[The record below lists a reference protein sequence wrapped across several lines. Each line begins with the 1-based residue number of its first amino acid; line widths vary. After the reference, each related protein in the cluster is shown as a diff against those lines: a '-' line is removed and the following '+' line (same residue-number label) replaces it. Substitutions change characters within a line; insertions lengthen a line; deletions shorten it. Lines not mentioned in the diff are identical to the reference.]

1 MKSGGILGMDNTEIR
16 RRRRNRRRA
25 RNIRVGLT
33 LFTICIV
40 AIAISVV
47 RGILRK
53 PAQITIQVADVEI
66 KQGEQLPAYSADIK
80 IRDKDR
86 NKLTKDYTAEDFAK
100 DLKKGKNIIF
110 LSKADA
116 NTEGTYVIIAKLN
129 SNIKKNLEGDWKK
142 KVQVT
147 IKNGTCK
154 VKNPTGVWE
163 GNKFKKYDGTY
174 ITSDFVVSKGNT
186 YYFDS
191 DGKKVTGW
199 QMIEGALYCFDNKGI
214 MQRSGWVAK
223 DDGKAY
229 LTDEGKALTG
239 WQTINEKEY
248 YFDSKGIVATGEVK
262 IGLEKCKFNEKGE
275 LISKE
280 KVAIDPKKP
289 MIALT
294 FDDGP
299 GPRTSELLNQLKKYN
314 AHATFFMLGKNV
326 KLYPDAVKQ
335 MLKDGNE
342 LGNHSYDHQQ
352 LTKIDGAAV
361 KKEVDDTNRNIKNI
375 CGSPATLLRPPY
387 GAINDT
393 VKSNVGMPM
402 ILWNVDTLDWKTR
415 NTQSTID
422 SVMKNLKDGDI
433 VLMHDIHSQTID
445 AALELIPKLE
455 EEGYQLVT
463 VSEMAAA
470 KKQDLK
476 DGTAYSDFTN

>member
-1 MKSGGILGMDNTEIR
+1 
-16 RRRRNRRRA
+16 
-25 RNIRVGLT
+25 
-33 LFTICIV
+33 
-40 AIAISVV
+40 
-47 RGILRK
+47 
-53 PAQITIQVADVEI
+53 
-66 KQGEQLPAYSADIK
+66 
-80 IRDKDR
+80 
-86 NKLTKDYTAEDFAK
+86 
-100 DLKKGKNIIF
+100 
-110 LSKADA
+110 
-116 NTEGTYVIIAKLN
+116 
-129 SNIKKNLEGDWKK
+129 
-142 KVQVT
+142 
-147 IKNGTCK
+147 
-154 VKNPTGVWE
+154 
-163 GNKFKKYDGTY
+163 
-174 ITSDFVVSKGNT
+174 
-186 YYFDS
+186 
-191 DGKKVTGW
+191 
-199 QMIEGALYCFDNKGI
+199 
-214 MQRSGWVAK
+214 
-223 DDGKAY
+223 
-229 LTDEGKALTG
+229 
-239 WQTINEKEY
+239 
-248 YFDSKGIVATGEVK
+248 
-262 IGLEKCKFNEKGE
+262 
-275 LISKE
+275 
-280 KVAIDPKKP
+280 

-415 NTQSTID
+415 NSQSTID

-433 VLMHDIHSQTID
+433 VLSMIFIVRRLTQHWNLSRN
-445 AALELIPKLE
+445 LKKK
-455 EEGYQLVT
+455 VT
-463 VSEMAAA
+463 ACNGFEMAAA

>member
-1 MKSGGILGMDNTEIR
+1 MTNANKTTHRHTSLI
-16 RRRRNRRRA
+16 A
-25 RNIRVGLT
+25 
-33 LFTICIV
+33 LFL
-40 AIAISVV
+40 A
-47 RGILRK
+47 
-53 PAQITIQVADVEI
+53 
-66 KQGEQLPAYSADIK
+66 
-80 IRDKDR
+80 
-86 NKLTKDYTAEDFAK
+86 
-100 DLKKGKNIIF
+100 IIF
-110 LSKADA
+110 FLASYIYTPFDK
-116 NTEGTYVIIAKLN
+116 TFSVEVQ
-129 SNIKKNLEGDWKK
+129 SNNQK
-142 KVQVT
+142 
-147 IKNGTCK
+147 
-154 VKNPTGVWE
+154 
-163 GNKFKKYDGTY
+163 
-174 ITSDFVVSKGNT
+174 
-186 YYFDS
+186 
-191 DGKKVTGW
+191 
-199 QMIEGALYCFDNKGI
+199 
-214 MQRSGWVAK
+214 
-223 DDGKAY
+223 
-229 LTDEGKALTG
+229 
-239 WQTINEKEY
+239 
-248 YFDSKGIVATGEVK
+248 
-262 IGLEKCKFNEKGE
+262 
-275 LISKE
+275 
-280 KVAIDPKKP
+280 

>member
-16 RRRRNRRRA
+16 RRRRNRRRV
-25 RNIRVGLT
+25 RNIRVGLA

-40 AIAISVV
+40 AIAIPVV

-100 DLKKGKNIIF
+100 DLKKGKNITF

-191 DGKKVTGW
+191 DGKKV
-199 QMIEGALYCFDNKGI
+199 
-214 MQRSGWVAK
+214 
-223 DDGKAY
+223 
-229 LTDEGKALTG
+229 TG

-361 KKEVDDTNRNIKNI
+361 KKEVDDTNQNIKNI

>member
-16 RRRRNRRRA
+16 RRRRNRRRV

-40 AIAISVV
+40 AIAIPVV

-191 DGKKVTGW
+191 DGKKV
-199 QMIEGALYCFDNKGI
+199 
-214 MQRSGWVAK
+214 
-223 DDGKAY
+223 
-229 LTDEGKALTG
+229 TG

-415 NTQSTID
+415 NSQSTID

>member
-1 MKSGGILGMDNTEIR
+1 MDNTEIR
-16 RRRRNRRRA
+16 RRRRNRRRV

-40 AIAISVV
+40 AIAIPVV

-100 DLKKGKNIIF
+100 DLKKGKNITF

-191 DGKKVTGW
+191 DGKKV
-199 QMIEGALYCFDNKGI
+199 
-214 MQRSGWVAK
+214 
-223 DDGKAY
+223 
-229 LTDEGKALTG
+229 TG

>member
-1 MKSGGILGMDNTEIR
+1 MDNTEIR
-16 RRRRNRRRA
+16 RRRRNRRRV
-25 RNIRVGLT
+25 RNIRVGLA

-40 AIAISVV
+40 AIAIPVV

-100 DLKKGKNIIF
+100 DLKKGKNITF

-186 YYFDS
+186 
-191 DGKKVTGW
+191 
-199 QMIEGALYCFDNKGI
+199 
-214 MQRSGWVAK
+214 
-223 DDGKAY
+223 
-229 LTDEGKALTG
+229 
-239 WQTINEKEY
+239 Y

>member
-16 RRRRNRRRA
+16 RRRRNRRRV

-100 DLKKGKNIIF
+100 DLKKGKNITF

-191 DGKKVTGW
+191 DGKKV
-199 QMIEGALYCFDNKGI
+199 
-214 MQRSGWVAK
+214 
-223 DDGKAY
+223 
-229 LTDEGKALTG
+229 TG

>member
-16 RRRRNRRRA
+16 RRRRNRRRV
-25 RNIRVGLT
+25 RNIRVGLA

-40 AIAISVV
+40 AIAIPVV

-100 DLKKGKNIIF
+100 DLKKGKNITF

-191 DGKKVTGW
+191 DGKKV
-199 QMIEGALYCFDNKGI
+199 
-214 MQRSGWVAK
+214 
-223 DDGKAY
+223 
-229 LTDEGKALTG
+229 TG

>member
-1 MKSGGILGMDNTEIR
+1 
-16 RRRRNRRRA
+16 
-25 RNIRVGLT
+25 
-33 LFTICIV
+33 
-40 AIAISVV
+40 
-47 RGILRK
+47 
-53 PAQITIQVADVEI
+53 
-66 KQGEQLPAYSADIK
+66 
-80 IRDKDR
+80 
-86 NKLTKDYTAEDFAK
+86 
-100 DLKKGKNIIF
+100 
-110 LSKADA
+110 
-116 NTEGTYVIIAKLN
+116 
-129 SNIKKNLEGDWKK
+129 
-142 KVQVT
+142 
-147 IKNGTCK
+147 
-154 VKNPTGVWE
+154 
-163 GNKFKKYDGTY
+163 
-174 ITSDFVVSKGNT
+174 
-186 YYFDS
+186 
-191 DGKKVTGW
+191 
-199 QMIEGALYCFDNKGI
+199 
-214 MQRSGWVAK
+214 
-223 DDGKAY
+223 
-229 LTDEGKALTG
+229 
-239 WQTINEKEY
+239 
-248 YFDSKGIVATGEVK
+248 
-262 IGLEKCKFNEKGE
+262 
-275 LISKE
+275 
-280 KVAIDPKKP
+280 

-476 DGTAYSDFTN
+476 DGTAYSDFTNINKRTCQLAGIFCYHSMQPVEVDPGGKFVYIFTKYRMCLLKKTVNLLSWIHNFSDTDVMIHRIDDQCNEFTHVCDQEIRLFLCFGRKISKIGSDHTVDISFFIIFIEFLKSVGKKSECSADKYAVCSTVFNLFCNIEHTFTGRNHIINDDRIFSIKMFT

>member
-1 MKSGGILGMDNTEIR
+1 MKLKHIALIGSLFPILFSIVLFFGVLISADSDDENSNFSSGITGMNLSAEVLKHQPMVEKYARENGISEYVNVLLAIIQVESGGTAEDVMQSSESLGLPPNSLDTE
-16 RRRRNRRRA
+16 
-25 RNIRVGLT
+25 
-33 LFTICIV
+33 
-40 AIAISVV
+40 SS
-47 RGILRK
+47 
-53 PAQITIQVADVEI
+53 I
-66 KQGEQLPAYSADIK
+66 KQGCKY
-80 IRDKDR
+80 
-86 NKLTKDYTAEDFAK
+86 FASLLSSCK
-100 DLKKGKNIIF
+100 NQGIDDLNVAIQSYNYGGGYVGYVAGKGKKHTF
-110 LSKADA
+110 
-116 NTEGTYVIIAKLN
+116 
-129 SNIKKNLEGDWKK
+129 NLAENFAREK
-142 KVQVT
+142 
-147 IKNGTCK
+147 
-154 VKNPTGVWE
+154 
-163 GNKFKKYDGTY
+163 
-174 ITSDFVVSKGNT
+174 
-186 YYFDS
+186 S

-402 ILWNVDTLDWKTR
+402 ILWNVDTLDRKTR

>member
-1 MKSGGILGMDNTEIR
+1 M
-16 RRRRNRRRA
+16 
-25 RNIRVGLT
+25 
-33 LFTICIV
+33 
-40 AIAISVV
+40 
-47 RGILRK
+47 
-53 PAQITIQVADVEI
+53 
-66 KQGEQLPAYSADIK
+66 
-80 IRDKDR
+80 
-86 NKLTKDYTAEDFAK
+86 
-100 DLKKGKNIIF
+100 
-110 LSKADA
+110 
-116 NTEGTYVIIAKLN
+116 
-129 SNIKKNLEGDWKK
+129 
-142 KVQVT
+142 
-147 IKNGTCK
+147 
-154 VKNPTGVWE
+154 
-163 GNKFKKYDGTY
+163 
-174 ITSDFVVSKGNT
+174 
-186 YYFDS
+186 
-191 DGKKVTGW
+191 
-199 QMIEGALYCFDNKGI
+199 
-214 MQRSGWVAK
+214 
-223 DDGKAY
+223 
-229 LTDEGKALTG
+229 
-239 WQTINEKEY
+239 
-248 YFDSKGIVATGEVK
+248 
-262 IGLEKCKFNEKGE
+262 
-275 LISKE
+275 
-280 KVAIDPKKP
+280 
-289 MIALT
+289 
-294 FDDGP
+294 
-299 GPRTSELLNQLKKYN
+299 
-314 AHATFFMLGKNV
+314 

-352 LTKIDGAAV
+352 LTKIDGAAD

>member
-1 MKSGGILGMDNTEIR
+1 MDNTEIR
-16 RRRRNRRRA
+16 RRRRNRRRV
-25 RNIRVGLT
+25 RNIRVGLA

-40 AIAISVV
+40 AIAIPVV

-100 DLKKGKNIIF
+100 DLKKGKNITF

-191 DGKKVTGW
+191 DGKKV
-199 QMIEGALYCFDNKGI
+199 
-214 MQRSGWVAK
+214 
-223 DDGKAY
+223 
-229 LTDEGKALTG
+229 TG